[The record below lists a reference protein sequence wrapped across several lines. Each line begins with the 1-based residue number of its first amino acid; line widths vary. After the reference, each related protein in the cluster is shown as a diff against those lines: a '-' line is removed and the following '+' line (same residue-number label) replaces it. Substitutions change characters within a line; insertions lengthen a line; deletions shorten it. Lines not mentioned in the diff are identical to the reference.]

1 MQLTLPSSIC
11 VLVTVY
17 KDTTQEYNVSVAPS
31 EDYDIAEPVTI
42 CLVVKFGDENVADYF
57 SIDGQ

>member
-1 MQLTLPSSIC
+1 M
-11 VLVTVY
+11 TVY